1 MLLQLKAAEGAQ
13 YSTEQAIKLEM
24 ELVELKAERTVM
36 SLTVRHEFF
45 IKINNVQFTLEVLLL

>member
-1 MLLQLKAAEGAQ
+1 MICLSQLKAAEGAQ

-36 SLTVRHEFF
+36 SLRVR
-45 IKINNVQFTLEVLLL
+45 KVSANLESKAPRLSMC